1 MQPWLNKVDI
11 DTWFLMLMFA
21 GKTLS
26 LCQTVD
32 DTYALFYSE

>member
-11 DTWFLMLMFA
+11 DTWFLMFMFV

-26 LCQTVD
+26 LCQTVY